1 MRPAAAGLSCLFRH
15 SRNAAGNC
23 APFGALSFGALVLPT
38 GGRIGQEI
46 AHTSCARRPGGT
58 RKARLWRA
66 FQSVDKVNFF
76 ENTVFRASSAH
87 EIDFATQ
94 NHKNREH
101 GPGHPL
107 LPLCGN
113 SPCVSQF
120 LYCFTF
126 PRRAGCPHPAA
137 AWELSDVRVLRV
149 GRGDLTPPQTQIVG
163 ETVVSRQ
170 SKRAAPE
177 GVALVV
183 CGGRESVRKTP
194 RGAALRKSGK
204 TGATA
209 ICSGK
214 CA

>member
-1 MRPAAAGLSCLFRH
+1 MR
-15 SRNAAGNC
+15 
-23 APFGALSFGALVLPT
+23 
-38 GGRIGQEI
+38 QEI
-46 AHTSCARRPGGT
+46 AHTMCARRPGGT
-58 RKARLWRA
+58 RKARQRRA

-107 LPLCGN
+107 LPLFSN
-113 SPCVSQF
+113 SPCVSRL

-137 AWELSDVRVLRV
+137 AWELLDVRVLRV

-163 ETVVSRQ
+163 ETLVPRQAYIVSYRYRFPIPSAEHTNTQ
-170 SKRAAPE
+170 ANFRDFYQFLS
-177 GVALVV
+177 
-183 CGGRESVRKTP
+183 
-194 RGAALRKSGK
+194 
-204 TGATA
+204 
-209 ICSGK
+209 
-214 CA
+214 CARHGYMV

>member
-113 SPCVSQF
+113 SPCVSRF
-120 LYCFTF
+120 LYLK
-126 PRRAGCPHPAA
+126 REKVS
-137 AWELSDVRVLRV
+137 AWELSDVRVLRSQNTECRKNVSFSTGSRHAFGVPFFV
-149 GRGDLTPPQTQIVG
+149 GL
-163 ETVVSRQ
+163 
-170 SKRAAPE
+170 
-177 GVALVV
+177 
-183 CGGRESVRKTP
+183 
-194 RGAALRKSGK
+194 
-204 TGATA
+204 
-209 ICSGK
+209 
-214 CA
+214 